1 MQVLGL
7 RQVYG
12 IAVGIGVDF
21 GHRLK
26 SLVVENRGVKDI
38 EALQSEAIV
47 GVLRIATMNEEVRQR
62 HLYAQTKCTLAA
74 DDTSRIEVH
83 IGIETGRV
91 SHHKT
96 QTVSI
101 IP

>member
-1 MQVLGL
+1 MQILGL

-21 GHRLK
+21 GHCLK
-26 SLVVENRGVKDI
+26 CLVVENRGVKDI

-62 HLYAQTKCTLAA
+62 HLNAQTKCTLATN
-74 DDTSRIEVH
+74 DTSRIEVY
-83 IGIETGRV
+83 IGIETGRIC
-91 SHHKT
+91 HHKT
-96 QTVSI
+96 QAVSSYK
-101 IP
+101 